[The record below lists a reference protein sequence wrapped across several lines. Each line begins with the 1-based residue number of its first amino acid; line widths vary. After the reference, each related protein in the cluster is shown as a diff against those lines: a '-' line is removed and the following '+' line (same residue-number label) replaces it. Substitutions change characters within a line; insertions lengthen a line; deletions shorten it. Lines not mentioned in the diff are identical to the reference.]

1 MSLWLRCTRN
11 EIALSWKKDAQERK
25 GHHMTTK
32 PLEGKVVL
40 ITGASRGIGAAT
52 ARLFAQARAAVVL
65 ASRNAEDLARLEEE
79 IKASGGEALAVVT
92 DVADAASVQAL
103 VQRAVATYG
112 RLDLAVNNAG
122 VAGGNRPLVEVTEET
137 FDRVIAINL
146 KGVFLGMKY
155 EIPAMVAAG
164 GGAIVN
170 VSSTVGLVGTGAGIA
185 PYIASKHGVVGL
197 TKAAAL
203 EYAGQHIRVN
213 AIAPGT
219 TRTSVNEQW
228 IDTEQIRQRIT
239 SGIPLGRIADPSEVA
254 EVILWLCSDAASYV
268 TGVTLP
274 VDGGYINHPLRI
286 HFKPVFSSVGS
297 LDRPSH

>member
-1 MSLWLRCTRN
+1 
-11 EIALSWKKDAQERK
+11 
-25 GHHMTTK
+25 MTTK

-170 VSSTVGLVGTGAGIA
+170 VSSTVGLVGSGAGIA
-185 PYIASKHGVVGL
+185 PFERKPQPVAWARPPGPPV
-197 TKAAAL
+197 AL
-203 EYAGQHIRVN
+203 
-213 AIAPGT
+213 GT
-219 TRTSVNEQW
+219 S
-228 IDTEQIRQRIT
+228 
-239 SGIPLGRIADPSEVA
+239 PCSESQPA
-254 EVILWLCSDAASYV
+254 L
-268 TGVTLP
+268 
-274 VDGGYINHPLRI
+274 
-286 HFKPVFSSVGS
+286 SSQMG
-297 LDRPSH
+297 

>member
-1 MSLWLRCTRN
+1 
-11 EIALSWKKDAQERK
+11 
-25 GHHMTTK
+25 MTTK

-155 EIPAMVAAG
+155 EIPPMLAVGA
-164 GGAIVN
+164 GAIVN
-170 VSSTVGLVGTGAGIA
+170 VSSTVGLVGSGAGIA

-203 EYAGQHIRVN
+203 EYAGQHLRVN

-228 IDTEQIRQRIT
+228 VDNEQIKQRIT
-239 SGIPLGRIADPSEVA
+239 SGIPLGRIADPEEVA

-274 VDGGYINHPLRI
+274 VDGGYIVP
-286 HFKPVFSSVGS
+286 
-297 LDRPSH
+297 